1 MDIGVIG
8 VNDVTNIKTIFNEVN
23 RHLLLSHKHHPSRSN
38 QTATLY
44 P

>member
-8 VNDVTNIKTIFNEVN
+8 VNDVTNIKTLLNKVN
-23 RHLLLSHKHHPSRSN
+23 RHLLLSHKHHPSQSN
-38 QTATLY
+38 KTATLY